1 MYTNIDQDHAAKTLL
16 QWLIDIKYDDLP
28 PELLVEAIQII
39 MSNNYFQIGDTYWKQ
54 ISGVAMGTPAAC
66 MLTTIYYGIS
76 ENTILVPKYKT
87 NIPYLKQFIDDMLG
101 IFIIKTA

>member
-16 QWLIDIKYDDLP
+16 QWLIYIKYDDLP

-54 ISGVAMGTPAAC
+54 LSGVAMGTPSAC
-66 MLTTIYYGIS
+66 MLTKIYYGIS
-76 ENTILVPKYKT
+76 ENTVLIPKYKT
-87 NIPYLKQFIDDMLG
+87 NIPYL
-101 IFIIKTA
+101 